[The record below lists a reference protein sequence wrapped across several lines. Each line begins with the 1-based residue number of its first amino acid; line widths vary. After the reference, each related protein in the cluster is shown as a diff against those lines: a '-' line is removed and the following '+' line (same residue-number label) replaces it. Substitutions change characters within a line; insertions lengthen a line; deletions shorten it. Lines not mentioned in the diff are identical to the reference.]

1 MAAQPGKGTKHTVH
15 LGLCPCGGP
24 ENLSGLDLGSAQHS
38 APTWDSAS
46 HPFHPTSVQPFHGAP
61 QIRKRASNHILR
73 EEEKAFPHA
82 DAEWL
87 VEIPWSLLLLQTM
100 TAAHPHGRWLAEW
113 PLHLSK
119 VRGSILS
126 FSKHG
131 VWTRNI
137 SITRELE
144 RHTETWSPH
153 TNLLKRHLH
162 FNKIPRRVT
171 RTLRCEKH

>member
-1 MAAQPGKGTKHTVH
+1 MGAGEQHWWPSGSWGRIGAPG
-15 LGLCPCGGP
+15 GLRTSSTGAVIFQMQTQSR
-24 ENLSGLDLGSAQHS
+24 LVR

-46 HPFHPTSVQPFHGAP
+46 HPFHPTSMQPFHGAP

-126 FSKHG
+126 SSKHG
-131 VWTRNI
+131 IWISNI

-144 RHTETWSPH
+144 RHTEPWSPH

-162 FNKIPRRVT
+162 FNKIPG
-171 RTLRCEKH
+171 ESHAH

>member
-1 MAAQPGKGTKHTVH
+1 MQTQSRLVR
-15 LGLCPCGGP
+15 
-24 ENLSGLDLGSAQHS
+24 

-73 EEEKAFPHA
+73 EEEKAFPDA

-171 RTLRCEKH
+171 RTLRYEKH